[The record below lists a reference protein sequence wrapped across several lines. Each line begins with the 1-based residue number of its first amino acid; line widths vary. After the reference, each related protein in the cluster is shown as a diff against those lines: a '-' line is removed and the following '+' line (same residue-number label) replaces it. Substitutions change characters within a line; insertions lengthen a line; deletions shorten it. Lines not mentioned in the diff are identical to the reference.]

1 MCVKIR
7 NVSITK
13 AINQDI
19 HSLIKFLNLLKNVL
33 FLKDKRLNSM
43 IRWLLC
49 KIGIHEWVWRK
60 ENKHPHCCYCGKIDY
75 DHKPFEY
82 YA

>member
-1 MCVKIR
+1 
-7 NVSITK
+7 
-13 AINQDI
+13 
-19 HSLIKFLNLLKNVL
+19 
-33 FLKDKRLNSM
+33 M

-49 KIGIHEWVWRK
+49 KMGIHEWVWRK